1 MYQMREHR
9 SGGRYICLN
18 SSNVFLVTQLL
29 TATAFSMYPFLHI
42 HTYHVTGK
50 AWMDLA
56 WASMVW
62 IGRLVSLSTMLT
74 ARPDGS

>member
-1 MYQMREHR
+1 MREHR

-29 TATAFSMYPFLHI
+29 TATAFSMYPFLHT

-62 IGRLVSLSTMLT
+62 IGRLVPLPPRLR
-74 ARPDGS
+74 ARLNES